1 MHAVAVWVSRLFH
14 PFVVPVP
21 TLVVALRL
29 LGVGW
34 REAFG
39 WTALCVGV
47 AIVPPTVL
55 LVAQRIRRGD
65 GDWYVTVREER
76 RTLYA
81 LGGAC
86 LVVLLALLY
95 TRDAPR
101 VLIACLVAAIVAN
114 AIGAALNRVT
124 KVSVHA
130 GSAAGCATLLA
141 WLAPATAPLLA
152 AAVALVAWARLRLGH
167 HTPLQVLLGAG
178 ITAACI
184 GAALAWAGRAA

>member
-1 MHAVAVWVSRLFH
+1 MHALAVWTSRIFH

-21 TLVVALRL
+21 TLLVALRL

-34 REAFG
+34 REALG
-39 WTALCVGV
+39 WTALCVAV
-47 AIVPPTVL
+47 AIGPPTAL

-76 RTLYA
+76 RALYA

-86 LVVLLALLY
+86 LVVLLALLAW
-95 TRDAPR
+95 TRAPSL
-101 VLIACLVAAIVAN
+101 LIVCLVAAIVAN
-114 AIGAALNRVT
+114 AIGAGLNRIT

-130 GSAAGCATLLA
+130 GSAAGCATLLG
-141 WLAPATAPLLA
+141 WLAPAAAPALA

-167 HTPLQVLLGAG
+167 HTPAQVALGAG

-184 GAALAWAGRAA
+184 GAALAWTGAPA

>member
-1 MHAVAVWVSRLFH
+1 MQGLAVWVSRLFH

-29 LGVGW
+29 LGAGW
-34 REAFG
+34 REALG
-39 WTALCVGV
+39 WTALCVAV
-47 AIVPPTVL
+47 AIVPPTAL

-86 LVVLLALLY
+86 LVALLVLLRV
-95 TRDAPR
+95 TGAPA
-101 VLIACLVAAIVAN
+101 VLVACLVASIVAN
-114 AIGAALNRVT
+114 AIGALLNRVT

-130 GSAAGCATLLA
+130 GSAAGCATLLG
-141 WLAPATAPLLA
+141 WLAPAAAPVLA
-152 AAVALVAWARLRLGH
+152 AAVALVGWARLRLGH
-167 HTPLQVLLGAG
+167 HMPAQVALGAG

-184 GAALAWAGRAA
+184 GMALAWTGSAA

>member
-1 MHAVAVWVSRLFH
+1 MQPLAVWVSRVFH

-21 TLVVALRL
+21 TLLVALRL

-34 REAFG
+34 REAFA
-39 WTALCVGV
+39 WTALCIAV

-55 LVAQRIRRGD
+55 LVAQRVRRGD

-76 RTLYA
+76 RSLYA

-86 LVVLLALLY
+86 LVALLALLWAGG
-95 TRDAPR
+95 APR
-101 VLIACLVAAIVAN
+101 VLVACLVAAIVAN
-114 AIGAALNRVT
+114 AIGAGLNRVT

-141 WLAPATAPLLA
+141 WLAPALAPLLA
-152 AAVALVAWARLRLGH
+152 ATVALVGWARLRLGH
-167 HTPLQVLLGAG
+167 HTLEQVALGAG

-184 GAALAWAGRAA
+184 GLALAWSGSGA